1 MCKSRCC
8 NRCYGAERHHLAGQ
22 RQRKEGLMKEANVA
36 RGALRVKRMK
46 PGYVRSLRV
55 THGAPVAIPCIGI
68 SSTLKL
74 SPRAAFYHG
83 HSAAL
88 AESAPPNTTFATI

>member
-1 MCKSRCC
+1 
-8 NRCYGAERHHLAGQ
+8 
-22 RQRKEGLMKEANVA
+22 MKEANVA

-88 AESAPPNTTFATI
+88 AESAPPNTTFATIARLCAIPESHARE